1 MDRNFNTMPDGQ
13 FSYIDDPQFSFREKV
28 FITEYLKHHNAAL
41 AARTA
46 GYTESRSAVAA
57 YEVKHRPHVA
67 HAIAQEEEAALN
79 RSKITKE
86 QIIENLAVIANHDV
100 SDVVE
105 WSEIELTTNDQG
117 NLVVKGSPRLK
128 PSSILPRELTYAVK
142 KVKVNLDGS
151 VNIEFYDKINALE
164 KLARYL
170 GLEHEGIGRADPV
183 EMAQKIRDAMGGMD
197 RSVTGKNP
205 AEIEDHSADGSAA
218 APDFPQRPTADDIRR
233 GKS

>member
-28 FITEYLKHHNAAL
+28 FITEYLKHHNASL
-41 AARTA
+41 AARKA

-100 SDVVE
+100 SDIVE

-170 GLEHEGIGRADPV
+170 GLEHDGFGRADPA
-183 EMAQKIRDAMGGMD
+183 EMARKIHAALGGMNA
-197 RSVTGKNP
+197 SITGEHPPEIADNAAEVPEKAPYSPP
-205 AEIEDHSADGSAA
+205 APS
-218 APDFPQRPTADDIRR
+218 ADDIRHS
-233 GKS
+233 KT

>member
-41 AARTA
+41 AARKA

-151 VNIEFYDKINALE
+151 VNIEFYDKLNALE
-164 KLARYL
+164 KLAKYF
-170 GLEHEGIGRADPV
+170 GLEQEGVACTDPV
-183 EMAQKIRDAMGGMD
+183 EMAQKIHAALGGMD
-197 RSVTGKNP
+197 RSVTGENH
-205 AEIEDHSADGSAA
+205 AEIEDQSGEILEKPSS
-218 APDFPQRPTADDIRR
+218 FPEPPLADDVRR
-233 GKS
+233 GKK